1 MRIVHISDIH
11 LSDKNFSEFENNYRE
26 PFLQLLHDEHAKEK
40 IDTIVITGD
49 LVDQGGHSLLKIG
62 KFSSYDDPYK
72 IFEEEFILPIKD
84 KLGFDNSKFLFVPGN
99 HDINEN
105 DILWVTEKKLKRDVN
120 EESIKELLEQNKT
133 GINVNNDRIKLFKN
147 FERKFH
153 ENTSN
158 YVFSYNES
166 TYLYET
172 ADKVK
177 IGYALINDSWRCSTC
192 RLHEEEENVLY
203 FGSNQLYDAF
213 NVFRTDVHV
222 KILLTHHPTKSY
234 AKKEQEEVERILL
247 SKKYHLHLFGHSH
260 HHKYENYISPNGK
273 CFGIMA
279 RSALNKPS
287 ETESKWQPG
296 FHIIDINLN
305 KAIISAITYYK
316 YMHGACDFAYDTETA
331 LPSGIDNTQHSLSF
345 DKIITSTIIKK
356 QDLDRS
362 KFSNL

>member
-11 LSDKNFSEFENNYRE
+11 LSNKNFSEFENNYRE
-26 PFLQLLHDEHAKEK
+26 PFLELLYKENDKEK
-40 IDTIVITGD
+40 IDIIVITGD
-49 LVDQGGHSLLKIG
+49 LVDQGGHSLFEIE
-62 KFSSYDDPYK
+62 KFNSYNDPYK
-72 IFEEEFILPIKD
+72 IFDEEFILPIKE

-105 DILWVTEKKLKRDVN
+105 EILWVTEKKLKREVN
-120 EESIKELLEQNKT
+120 DESIIKLLEQNKS
-133 GINVNNDRIKLFKN
+133 GININNDRIKLFKN
-147 FERKFH
+147 FEQKFH
-153 ENTSN
+153 ESTSN

-172 ADKVK
+172 PDGAR
-177 IGYALINDSWRCSTC
+177 IGFALINDSWRCSTC
-192 RLHEEEENVLY
+192 RLHQEDENLLY
-203 FGSNQLYDAF
+203 FGNKQLYDALRS
-213 NVFRTDVHV
+213 FRDVQMKV
-222 KILLTHHPTKSY
+222 LLTHHPIKSY

-260 HHKYENYISPNGK
+260 HHKYESYISPNGN

-287 ETESKWQPG
+287 EEQSKWQPG
-296 FHIIDINLN
+296 FHIIDINLS

-316 YMHGACDFAYDTETA
+316 YIYKTPGFGYDSETA
-331 LPSGIDNTQHSLSF
+331 LPDGIDVSQHALSF
-345 DKIITSTIIKK
+345 DKVTTSPVVKK
-356 QDLDRS
+356 QDLDRL